1 MKNELPET
9 ATNLSAT
16 PDELPIFYD
25 DGEFEVILLADFNKD
40 ADEIDAKYM

>member
-16 PDELPIFYD
+16 PDELHIFYD
-25 DGEFEVILLADFNKD
+25 DGEFESVLLADFNRNRL
-40 ADEIDAKYM
+40 YM